1 MTLDDQPPLF
11 LNPEVLG
18 ITLLS
23 FQVSCTA
30 VFLAA
35 IISIPI
41 GTLLGLKDFRGKQLI
56 ITLTNTLMGLP
67 PVVVG
72 LLLYLLL
79 SRSGPLGPLSLLYT
93 PTAMILA
100 QFIMATPVIVGLTY
114 STISA
119 VSQRIVEQTISLGAT
134 RRQLL
139 LIMLKESKMG
149 ILTSIIAA
157 FGGAISEVGAIMIV
171 GGNIRY
177 FTRTLTTAI
186 VLYTSMGEFDIAITL
201 GIILLTTSFIINLF
215 LTYMQS
221 KYKPEKGRKFNRG
234 IRFGD

>member
-1 MTLDDQPPLF
+1 LSQNPAPFFLDS
-11 LNPEVLG
+11 EILG

-30 VFLAA
+30 VLLASIAA
-35 IISIPI
+35 IPV
-41 GTLLGLKDFRGKQLI
+41 GAVLGLKDFRGKQI
-56 ITLTNTLMGLP
+56 ILTLVNTLMGLP

-72 LLLYLLL
+72 LILYLLL
-79 SRSGPLGPLSLLYT
+79 SNMGPLGPLSLLYT

-100 QFIMATPVIVGLTY
+100 QFIMAVPVIVGLTY
-114 STISA
+114 STIAS
-119 VSQRIVEQTISLGAT
+119 VSERIVEQTLSLGAT
-134 RRQLL
+134 RWQLIL
-139 LIMLKESKMG
+139 VVLREAKMG
-149 ILTSIIAA
+149 ILTSVIAA

-186 VLYTSMGEFDIAITL
+186 VLYTSMGEFEMAVTL
-201 GIILLTTSFIINLF
+201 GIILLGTSFTINLF

-221 KYKPEKGRKFNRG
+221 KFRPEVGKRG
-234 IRFGD
+234 KALRFGD

>member
-1 MTLDDQPPLF
+1 MSQNILQLF
-11 LNPEVLG
+11 LDSEILS

-30 VFLAA
+30 VLIASIVA
-35 IISIPI
+35 IPM
-41 GTLLGLKDFRGKQLI
+41 GTVLGLKDFRGKQII
-56 ITLTNTLMGLP
+56 ITLVNTLMGLP

-72 LLLYLLL
+72 LILYLLL
-79 SRSGPLGPLSLLYT
+79 SNVGPLGPLSLLYT

-100 QFIMATPVIVGLTY
+100 QFIMAVPVIVGLTY
-114 STISA
+114 STIAS
-119 VSQRIVEQTISLGAT
+119 VSEKIIEQTLSLGAT
-134 RRQLL
+134 RSQLI
-139 LIMLKESKMG
+139 LIMLKEAKMG

-186 VLYTSMGEFDIAITL
+186 VLYTSMGEFETAVTL
-201 GIILLTTSFIINLF
+201 GVILLGTSFAVNMF
-215 LTYMQS
+215 LTYLQS
-221 KYKPEKGRKFNRG
+221 KFRPEAGKRG
-234 IRFGD
+234 KALRFGD

>member
-1 MTLDDQPPLF
+1 MSQNPAPFFLDS
-11 LNPEVLG
+11 EILG

-30 VFLAA
+30 VLLASIAA
-35 IISIPI
+35 IPV
-41 GTLLGLKDFRGKQLI
+41 GAVLGLKDFRGKQI
-56 ITLTNTLMGLP
+56 ILTLVNTLMGLP

-72 LLLYLLL
+72 LILYLLL
-79 SRSGPLGPLSLLYT
+79 SNMGPLGPLSLLYT

-100 QFIMATPVIVGLTY
+100 QFIMAVPVIVGLTY
-114 STISA
+114 STIAS
-119 VSQRIVEQTISLGAT
+119 VSERIVEQTLSLGAT
-134 RRQLL
+134 RWQLIL
-139 LIMLKESKMG
+139 VVLREAKMG
-149 ILTSIIAA
+149 ILTSVIAA

-186 VLYTSMGEFDIAITL
+186 VLYTSMGEFEMAVTL
-201 GIILLTTSFIINLF
+201 GIILLGTSFTINLF

-221 KYKPEKGRKFNRG
+221 KFRPEVGKRG
-234 IRFGD
+234 KALRFGD

>member
-1 MTLDDQPPLF
+1 MSQNPAPFFLDS
-11 LNPEVLG
+11 EILG

-30 VFLAA
+30 VLLASIAA
-35 IISIPI
+35 IPV
-41 GTLLGLKDFRGKQLI
+41 GTVLGLKDFRGKQI
-56 ITLTNTLMGLP
+56 ILTLVNTLMGLP

-72 LLLYLLL
+72 LILYLLL
-79 SRSGPLGPLSLLYT
+79 SNMGPLGPLSLLYT

-100 QFIMATPVIVGLTY
+100 QFIMAVPVIVGLTY
-114 STISA
+114 STIAS
-119 VSQRIVEQTISLGAT
+119 VSERIVEQTLSLGAT
-134 RRQLL
+134 RWQLIL
-139 LIMLKESKMG
+139 VVLREAKMG
-149 ILTSIIAA
+149 ILTSVIAA

-186 VLYTSMGEFDIAITL
+186 VLYTSMGEFEMAVTL
-201 GIILLTTSFIINLF
+201 GIILLGTSFTINLF

-221 KYKPEKGRKFNRG
+221 KFRPEVGKRG
-234 IRFGD
+234 KALRFGD

>member
-1 MTLDDQPPLF
+1 
-11 LNPEVLG
+11 LG

-30 VFLAA
+30 VLLASIAA
-35 IISIPI
+35 IPV
-41 GTLLGLKDFRGKQLI
+41 GAVLGLKDFRGKQI
-56 ITLTNTLMGLP
+56 ILTLVNTLMGLP

-72 LLLYLLL
+72 LILYLLL
-79 SRSGPLGPLSLLYT
+79 SNMGPLGPLSLLYT

-100 QFIMATPVIVGLTY
+100 QFIMAVPVIVGLTY
-114 STISA
+114 STIAS
-119 VSQRIVEQTISLGAT
+119 VSERIVEQTLSLGAT
-134 RRQLL
+134 RWQLIL
-139 LIMLKESKMG
+139 VVLREAKMG
-149 ILTSIIAA
+149 ILTSVIAA

-186 VLYTSMGEFDIAITL
+186 VLYTSMGEFEMAVTL
-201 GIILLTTSFIINLF
+201 GIILLGTSFTINLF

-221 KYKPEKGRKFNRG
+221 KFRPEVGKRG
-234 IRFGD
+234 KALRFGD